1 MCRPYSSQAA
11 FLFTLLSAILVLTSA
26 SHADI
31 FEWQWVD
38 PLDHSQGKKESN
50 ILCPGGAGLVPE
62 PGMVGNWADL
72 TKAYLIGFVL
82 SDTYFFRSTLTDAD
96 FTGSDLTGAYF
107 GRASLN
113 GTSFAG
119 TTITGAGFLGATDL
133 GFTQSQFEST
143 QSYSTGNLIGI
154 DLQDNDLSG
163 WNFASKNLSGA
174 VFGAATLADANFS
187 GANLTGAS
195 FKSNSYGYTR
205 LTNANFSGAV
215 ITGTS
220 FRYTVHCGFTQEQF
234 KSTYSYSIGDLTGVD
249 LSDNDLTG
257 FDFSGADLT
266 DARFEYAHLA
276 GVPFGGATIAGAEFS
291 STTYGGFTQAQF
303 ESTYSFNSGNLTGV
317 ILERNELPNWDFG
330 GKNLTGASFAYAKLT
345 NANFAGATIAG
356 ADFVSTVDRGFT
368 QDQFRSTDSYDS
380 GDLTGVHLGDNELI
394 GWNFAAKDLSQAD
407 FDYAT
412 LRDADFS
419 TSNLS
424 QSSFR
429 YVNIDGG
436 SFSGAELVKT
446 SFYNAVL
453 TGTDFMDA
461 NLAESSL
468 TKATL
473 TGVNLSGAN
482 LSDCVFLEC
491 TFSDVFIA
499 GANLTST
506 TNSYFSKTMFESTAS
521 YASGN
526 LAGINLSDNDLTGW
540 VFTGKELTGAS
551 FEGATLSGA
560 DFYRAHLGETSFV
573 ASTLTGVNFEGALLA
588 DAVLENADLTGA
600 SLENATLSGASLH
613 NSVVT
618 DVDLTDAKIDGANL
632 AGAVSLGFTRT
643 QFQST
648 YSFTTSGNLARINLS
663 DNDLTG
669 WVFTGRDLTDAY
681 FSGATLRG
689 ASFYLATLEGT
700 NFSHAVIDGADF
712 DSTTD
717 LGFTRA
723 QLEMTDSH
731 VTGNLAGIG
740 LNRNDMTG
748 WSFAG
753 KNLAGA
759 FFWAA
764 TVRDADFS
772 GANLAGASF
781 LTATAEDADFTGA
794 DLSGTSFYLAELGG
808 ANFTGAVITGADF
821 DSTIDLGFTQSQFES
836 TASYVDGDLA
846 NIYLNRNNLI
856 GWNFDGKDLSGAF
869 LWDSILAG
877 ASFRDAILGGT
888 DFTNAV
894 ITGAD
899 FHSTTDSGF
908 TWAQLESTYNY
919 TVGGL
924 VDLDLSDNALDGW
937 NFESKN
943 LGGTSLAD
951 STLTGANFLD
961 ATLTGCDFSGATV
974 NGADFTSTTDSGFT
988 KAQLESTASFLN
1000 DDLTG
1005 VVLAYNDLAGWDF
1018 AGKTLADVSF
1028 YNSILTGTDFA
1039 GAVITGARFY
1049 STTDGGFTKDQFEST
1064 ASYASGDLHAV
1075 DLGGNDLTEWDF
1087 AGKDLTGSDLGDSI
1101 LTDADFSGA
1110 VIAGCSFVSLTDDGL
1125 SQTQFESTASYATGR
1140 LNGINLGL
1148 KDLTGWNFA
1157 GKNITDSGWFLA
1169 TLDGADLSGADARGA
1184 LDMIYATAG
1193 DTTNFVQPD
1202 GTVSGLHVAAGE
1214 QVRVLDYDGMAGIYV
1229 MEGFSIDP
1237 EGMLLVGLEDADW
1250 GSTIAFE
1257 SGISVVFDG
1266 TLKVELCD
1274 EFLPTPGDQWQLF
1287 DFTGVTPG
1295 GDFDD
1300 YLLPT
1305 VAGAVWDTST
1315 LLSDGVLR
1323 LVSSLPGDL
1332 NGDGFVG
1339 SADLDI
1345 VRGFWGQTVTT
1356 GSLLE
1361 GDPSGDGLV
1370 GSADLDIV
1378 RANWGHGTPATGAS
1392 VPEPATLS
1400 GLLIL
1405 GLTVVWGLTRR
1416 R

>member
-1 MCRPYSSQAA
+1 MCRPYSSRAA
-11 FLFTLLSAILVLTSA
+11 FLFTLWCAILVLA
-26 SHADI
+26 SSSHSDI
-31 FEWQWVD
+31 FEWEWRD
-38 PLDHSQGKKESN
+38 PLEHSQGKKESN
-50 ILCPGGAGLVPE
+50 ILCPDGAGLVPA
-62 PGMVGNWADL
+62 PGMNARSRNLTKGYLIDFDL
-72 TKAYLIGFVL
+72 TGALCEFSNLTNADFSG
-82 SDTYFFRSTLTDAD
+82 SDLTVATFNDATLTGATFSGSDLTNASCSWATLTDAVL
-96 FTGSDLTGAYF
+96 SGAVIEGANF
-107 GRASLN
+107 WAAS
-113 GTSFAG
+113 
-119 TTITGAGFLGATDL
+119 
-133 GFTQSQFEST
+133 GFTQTQFEST
-143 QSYSTGNLIGI
+143 LSYANGELTGINL
-154 DLQDNDLSG
+154 
-163 WNFASKNLSGA
+163 GA
-174 VFGAATLADANFS
+174 NSLAYWNFS
-187 GANLTGAS
+187 GKTLTDALFASSDLAGAD
-195 FKSNSYGYTR
+195 FT
-205 LTNANFSGAV
+205 GAV
-215 ITGTS
+215 ITGACFANVS
-220 FRYTVHCGFTQEQF
+220 NLTQ
-234 KSTYSYSIGDLTGVD
+234 T
-249 LSDNDLTG
+249 
-257 FDFSGADLT
+257 
-266 DARFEYAHLA
+266 
-276 GVPFGGATIAGAEFS
+276 
-291 STTYGGFTQAQF
+291 QF
-303 ESTYSFNSGNLTGV
+303 ESTASYGSGQLTG
-317 ILERNELPNWDFG
+317 IALSSIDYLINWDFA
-330 GKNLTGASFAYAKLT
+330 GK
-345 NANFAGATIAG
+345 
-356 ADFVSTVDRGFT
+356 
-368 QDQFRSTDSYDS
+368 
-380 GDLTGVHLGDNELI
+380 
-394 GWNFAAKDLSQAD
+394 
-407 FDYAT
+407 T
-412 LRDADFS
+412 L
-419 TSNLS
+419 
-424 QSSFR
+424 
-429 YVNIDGG
+429 
-436 SFSGAELVKT
+436 KT
-446 SFYNAVL
+446 SLFNSSTL
-453 TGTDFMDA
+453 TGTDFTGADLTESIFENATLINTVLTRA
-461 NLAESSL
+461 NLTDSNVRYADFTDASFQN
-468 TKATL
+468 ATF
-473 TGVNLSGAN
+473 TGALISGAN
-482 LSDCVFLEC
+482 
-491 TFSDVFIA
+491 FS
-499 GANLTST
+499 ST
-506 TNSYFSKTMFESTAS
+506 TDSGFTQTQFESTAS
-521 YASGN
+521 YAGDN
-526 LAGINLSDNDLTGW
+526 LVAVNLSDNDLAGW
-540 VFTGKELTGAS
+540 VFTGKSLSHAS
-551 FEGATLSGA
+551 FEGATLGGA
-560 DFYRAHLGETSFV
+560 DFRRAHLDWASFV
-573 ASTLTGVNFEGALLA
+573 ASTLTGVNFEGALLTN
-588 DAVLENADLTGA
+588 AVLENADLTGA
-600 SLENATLSGASLH
+600 SLKLATLSGASFQ
-613 NSVVT
+613 NSVLT
-618 DVDLTDAKIDGANL
+618 DVDFSDADIDGANL
-632 AGAVSLGFTRT
+632 AGAVSLGFTRG

-723 QLEMTDSH
+723 QFEMTDSY

-748 WSFAG
+748 WNFAG

-759 FFWAA
+759 FFSAA

-772 GANLAGASF
+772 GADLAGASF
-781 LTATAEDADFTGA
+781 LAATAEDANFTGA
-794 DLSGTSFYLAELGG
+794 DLSGTSFYLAELSG

-877 ASFRDAILGGT
+877 GSFRDATLTGT

-974 NGADFTSTTDSGFT
+974 NDADFTSTTDSGFT

-1049 STTDGGFTKDQFEST
+1049 STTDSGFTKDQFEST

-1125 SQTQFESTASYATGR
+1125 SKTQFESTASYATGR

-1148 KDLTGWNFA
+1148 KDLTGWDFA

-1250 GSTIAFE
+1250 GSTIAFDPAV
-1257 SGISVVFDG
+1257 SVVFDG
-1266 TLKVELCD
+1266 VLRIELCND
-1274 EFLPTPGDQWQLF
+1274 FLPVPGDQWQLF
-1287 DFTGVTPG
+1287 DFTGVTPSG
-1295 GDFDD
+1295 NFDD
-1300 YLLPT
+1300 YRLPALT
-1305 VAGAVWDTST
+1305 GAAWDTST